1 MREYDQIFDW
11 YSEIR
16 SREIGLPEIDAFLET
31 LPPGSRILDL
41 GCGTGVPITERLVQ
55 RGFEVYAIDGSARMV
70 ESVRARFPM
79 MPVEFARLQD
89 SAFFNTTFDAVICW
103 GVLFHLEADEQE
115 GVIRRVAQVLN
126 PRGKFLF
133 TSGEME
139 GVIHDEMNGVPFRSV
154 SLGAANYA
162 RIIASA
168 GLELLHQHYDGWE
181 NYVYIARKS
190 GLAAEA

>member
-11 YSEIR
+11 YAEIR
-16 SREIGLPEIDAFLET
+16 SREIGLPEIDAFLDT
-31 LPPGSRILDL
+31 LSPGSRILDL

-70 ESVRARFPM
+70 GSVRARFPRM
-79 MPVEFARLQD
+79 SVEFARLQD

-115 GVIRRVAQVLN
+115 DVIRRVAQMLS
-126 PRGKFLF
+126 PDGKFLF
-133 TSGEME
+133 TSGQME

-181 NYVYIARKS
+181 NYVYISRKP